1 MGWVE
6 VFAAF
11 VVSHLVGDYLFQ
23 TDWQARHKHGGL
35 SAPGAPRRALCSH
48 VATYTAAYLPALVW
62 LASSLG
68 AGVVGAALLIG
79 LPHLVQDDGRVM
91 GAYMTR
97 VKHLEFGVNPAVDRA
112 VDQSF
117 HVVALF
123 LLALLVGS

>member
-11 VVSHLVGDYLFQ
+11 IVSHMVGDYLFQ

-35 SAPGAPRRALCSH
+35 TVRGAPRRALCSH
-48 VATYTAAYLPALVW
+48 VATYTLAYVPVLVW
-62 LASSLG
+62 LTGSLG
-68 AGVVGAALLIG
+68 PGVIGVALLIG
-79 LPHLVQDDGRVM
+79 VPHLVQDDGRLI
-91 GAYMTR
+91 GAYMNR

-117 HVVALF
+117 HYLALF
-123 LLALLVGS
+123 LLALVVGS

>member
-6 VFAAF
+6 VFATF
-11 VVSHLVGDYLFQ
+11 VVSHMVGDYLFQ

-35 SAPGAPRRALCSH
+35 TARGAPRRALCSH
-48 VATYTAAYLPALVW
+48 VTTYTLAYLPALVW
-62 LASSLG
+62 LSGSLG

-79 LPHLVQDDGRVM
+79 IPHLVQDDGRLI
-91 GAYMTR
+91 GAYMLR
-97 VKHLEFGVNPAVDRA
+97 VKHLQLGVAPSVDRA

-117 HVVALF
+117 HYVALF